1 LPFED
6 VGRNSAGQ
14 FVDDHDRQIELLFK
28 LYPWEWMT
36 REAFGASLPGSAT
49 QFVEPP
55 WKMILSNKG
64 ILPLLW
70 EMYPDHPNLLPAY
83 FDDDPKAATLGASY
97 ARKPL
102 YSREGAN
109 IELIRNGRSVDKD
122 DGPYGAEGYVRQ
134 AIAELP
140 QFAGNYT
147 VLGSRFAAGAPC
159 GSCVRE
165 DSSPITKNTSRFL
178 PHAIVD

>member
-1 LPFED
+1 M
-6 VGRNSAGQ
+6 
-14 FVDDHDRQIELLFK
+14 

-83 FDDDPKAATLGASY
+83 FDA
-97 ARKPL
+97 
-102 YSREGAN
+102 
-109 IELIRNGRSVDKD
+109 IRRPRHSAVSSC
-122 DGPYGAEGYVRQ
+122 A
-134 AIAELP
+134 
-140 QFAGNYT
+140 QF
-147 VLGSRFAAGAPC
+147 
-159 GSCVRE
+159 
-165 DSSPITKNTSRFL
+165 
-178 PHAIVD
+178 